1 MLLHIFFL
9 LIYDLEFIFIWVL
22 EGSWEIQLVCL
33 EVSGVQT
40 KIMKKTVLY
49 QLETDFFPPVYKK
62 NHQNP
67 KSLMF
72 FFFFKS

>member
-49 QLETDFFPPVYKK
+49 QLETDFFPQFIKK
-62 NHQNP
+62 TTKTP
-67 KSLMF
+67 RV
-72 FFFFKS
+72 